1 MTQPFALS
9 GKNVQS
15 FLLFLESF
23 KIKPMRRKSRPES
36 SLIMSIYFRAAS
48 AAAALFVLGA
58 CTTTA
63 ISPVSPET
71 VSKTAAAV
79 DTATQSAD
87 IIAASPAADT
97 IEVADTSA
105 ASTPAP
111 TPAPAANETLLYG
124 AQTKYELM
132 TFVEAVNGASLQSAL
147 EGERTMTVFAPNNQ
161 AFEYAG
167 LSASEDISALL
178 QSHMIE
184 GALDLAALK
193 TRAGETGR
201 ATLTTAA
208 GTELTLYVR
217 DDVVKVAGP
226 NGVLATVTQGDMIQS
241 NGVMHQIS
249 SVLEAE

>member
-36 SLIMSIYFRAAS
+36 SLIMSIYFRAAT

-97 IEVADTSA
+97 IEVADTYV
-105 ASTPAP
+105 AP

-147 EGERTMTVFAPNNQ
+147 EGERAMTVFAPNNQ

>member
-1 MTQPFALS
+1 
-9 GKNVQS
+9 
-15 FLLFLESF
+15 
-23 KIKPMRRKSRPES
+23 MRRKSRTES
-36 SLIMSIYFRAAS
+36 SLIMSIYFRAAT

-87 IIAASPAADT
+87 IIAASPVADT

-105 ASTPAP
+105 APAP

-147 EGERTMTVFAPNNQ
+147 EGERAMTVFAPNNQ

>member
-1 MTQPFALS
+1 MYKRQ
-9 GKNVQS
+9 
-15 FLLFLESF
+15 
-23 KIKPMRRKSRPES
+23 
-36 SLIMSIYFRAAS
+36 
-48 AAAALFVLGA
+48 
-58 CTTTA
+58 
-63 ISPVSPET
+63 
-71 VSKTAAAV
+71 AAV

-105 ASTPAP
+105 AP
-111 TPAPAANETLLYG
+111 TPAANETLLYG

-132 TFVEAVNGASLQSAL
+132 TFVDAVNGASLQSAL
-147 EGERTMTVFAPNNQ
+147 EGERAMTVFAPNNQ

>member
-1 MTQPFALS
+1 
-9 GKNVQS
+9 
-15 FLLFLESF
+15 
-23 KIKPMRRKSRPES
+23 MRRKSRPES
-36 SLIMSIYFRAAS
+36 SLIMSIYFRAAT

-87 IIAASPAADT
+87 IIAASPADT

-105 ASTPAP
+105 AS

-147 EGERTMTVFAPNNQ
+147 EGERAMTVFAPNNQ

>member
-1 MTQPFALS
+1 
-9 GKNVQS
+9 
-15 FLLFLESF
+15 
-23 KIKPMRRKSRPES
+23 MRRKSRPES
-36 SLIMSIYFRAAS
+36 SLIMSIYFRAAT

-87 IIAASPAADT
+87 IIAASPADT

-147 EGERTMTVFAPNNQ
+147 EGERAMTVFAPNNQ

>member
-1 MTQPFALS
+1 
-9 GKNVQS
+9 
-15 FLLFLESF
+15 
-23 KIKPMRRKSRPES
+23 MRRKSRPES
-36 SLIMSIYFRAAS
+36 SLIMSIYFRAAT

-105 ASTPAP
+105 ASTPA
-111 TPAPAANETLLYG
+111 ANETLLYG

-147 EGERTMTVFAPNNQ
+147 EGERAMTVFAPNNQ

>member
-1 MTQPFALS
+1 
-9 GKNVQS
+9 
-15 FLLFLESF
+15 
-23 KIKPMRRKSRPES
+23 MRRKSRPES
-36 SLIMSIYFRAAS
+36 SLIMSIYFRAAT

-87 IIAASPAADT
+87 IIAASPADT

-132 TFVEAVNGASLQSAL
+132 TFVEAVNGASLQTAL
-147 EGERTMTVFAPNNQ
+147 EGERAMTVFAPNNQ